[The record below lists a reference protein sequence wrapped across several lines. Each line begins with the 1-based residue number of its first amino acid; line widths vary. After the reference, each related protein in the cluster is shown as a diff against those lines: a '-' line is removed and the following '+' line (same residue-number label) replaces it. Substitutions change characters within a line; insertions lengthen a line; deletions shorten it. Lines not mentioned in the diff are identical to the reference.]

1 MDRSTG
7 FLTTLV
13 LIQVFL
19 YSAYGVEKDD
29 GSTLTKVSQKTPDFE
44 FTTLDGRTLKSEEL
58 QGKVV
63 YLHFIATWCG
73 SCLKEL
79 PVIEEKVWQAFK
91 DDPNFAMVVVGREHT
106 KDEMETF
113 KDKQDYSFPYAPDPG
128 REMYTR
134 FATKWVP
141 RHYVIGPA
149 GTIVHQ
155 GFGNEEEEH
164 EAMVE
169 AIRKELKKIEL

>member
-1 MDRSTG
+1 
-7 FLTTLV
+7 
-13 LIQVFL
+13 
-19 YSAYGVEKDD
+19 VEKDD